1 MHSDSKSSVAAHVD
15 VSQARFSRVGLK
27 LEFTNTIDV
36 WTQMEFRTRHQISSL
51 RASGSVH
58 LEEPKT
64 QMKTY
69 FYGTLLAFE

>member
-1 MHSDSKSSVAAHVD
+1 MQSDSKSSVTAHVD
-15 VSQARFSRVGLK
+15 VSQARFSLADYK

-36 WTQMEFRTRHQISSL
+36 WTQMEFRTRHQINSL
-51 RASGSVH
+51 RSFGSVNF
-58 LEEPKT
+58 EEPKT